1 MRGQFLQNIS
11 INNGNVHKEPHETT
25 PPLFRFSSSH
35 VVAPHLIAQ
44 VYTAHVVVVC
54 LHDWGAGNLNDRSIA
69 LSSTDSVVPHGIRLR
84 AQKIYRLLIFPYGND
99 NVLFA
104 KEQRL
109 SSTKSLDSLSLR
121 GDCTQDALSIS
132 TNGSADINLIS
143 KQIFSESKRIKK
155 IIDKNMVIFAYQ
167 GSSKLADNAVSESLF
182 RIAIALF
189 SRVDFQIANEAV
201 QRICT
206 LPHFDSPLYRF

>member
-69 LSSTDSVVPHGIRLR
+69 LLSTDSVVPHGIRLR
-84 AQKIYRLLIFPYGND
+84 AQKIYWLLIFPYGND
-99 NVLFA
+99 NVFFA

-121 GDCTQDALSIS
+121 GDCTRDALSIS
-132 TNGSADINLIS
+132 MNGSADINLIS

-167 GSSKLADNAVSESLF
+167 GSSKIADNAVSKSLF
-182 RIAIALF
+182 GIAIALF

-201 QRICT
+201 
-206 LPHFDSPLYRF
+206 

>member
-25 PPLFRFSSSH
+25 PPLFRVSSSH

-44 VYTAHVVVVC
+44 VYTTRVVVC
-54 LHDWGAGNLNDRSIA
+54 LHDWGAENLNDRSIA

-84 AQKIYRLLIFPYGND
+84 AQKIYWLLIFPYGND

-121 GDCTQDALSIS
+121 GDCTRDALSIS

-143 KQIFSESKRIKK
+143 KQIFRESKRIEK

-167 GSSKLADNAVSESLF
+167 GSSKIADNAVSESLLYLVHCVVF
-182 RIAIALF
+182 PCRLPNRKR
-189 SRVDFQIANEAV
+189 SRSTNLHTP
-201 QRICT
+201 T
-206 LPHFDSPLYRF
+206 L

>member
-54 LHDWGAGNLNDRSIA
+54 LHDWGAA

-84 AQKIYRLLIFPYGND
+84 AQKIYWLLIFPYGND

-104 KEQRL
+104 KERQL
-109 SSTKSLDSLSLR
+109 STKSLDSLSLR
-121 GDCTQDALSIS
+121 GDCTRDALSIS

-143 KQIFSESKRIKK
+143 KQICSESKRIKK

-167 GSSKLADNAVSESLF
+167 GSSKIANNAVSESLF
-182 RIAIALF
+182 GIAIALF

-201 QRICT
+201 
-206 LPHFDSPLYRF
+206 

>member
-1 MRGQFLQNIS
+1 MPCRSPRDQT
-11 INNGNVHKEPHETT
+11 E
-25 PPLFRFSSSH
+25 SSK
-35 VVAPHLIAQ
+35 
-44 VYTAHVVVVC
+44 
-54 LHDWGAGNLNDRSIA
+54 
-69 LSSTDSVVPHGIRLR
+69 
-84 AQKIYRLLIFPYGND
+84 KIYWLLIFPYGND

-121 GDCTQDALSIS
+121 GDCTWDALSIS

-167 GSSKLADNAVSESLF
+167 GSSKIADNAVSESLF
-182 RIAIALF
+182 GIAIALF

-201 QRICT
+201 RRICT

>member
-1 MRGQFLQNIS
+1 MREQFLQNIS

-35 VVAPHLIAQ
+35 VVAPHLITQ
-44 VYTAHVVVVC
+44 VYTAYVVVVC

-84 AQKIYRLLIFPYGND
+84 AQKIYWLLIFPYGND
-99 NVLFA
+99 NVFFA

-121 GDCTQDALSIS
+121 GNCTRDALSIS

-167 GSSKLADNAVSESLF
+167 GSSKIADNAVSESLF
-182 RIAIALF
+182 GIAIALF

-201 QRICT
+201 
-206 LPHFDSPLYRF
+206 